1 MNRLEVEPEN
11 GAMFAHSGNI
21 GRCSAVGVCWGGRP
35 YGRKVSL
42 QRLIFPLDQSSK
54 LAFSLF
60 GKKPPVKVPG
70 APRRQE
76 ARKPNPP
83 PTPAKPVADEDSFSL
98 DFTNYAPP
106 ATALSEAPA
115 SEPPLSEPQFESPS
129 VPSAEQE
136 SVAPSLPPLD
146 FGSLPGAVSAPN
158 DSVAPS
164 VTPSKAAK
172 SPTRTTKGAASV
184 AGASAA
190 SKSAARKNKK
200 TEDESGAPLD
210 SILLI
215 EVESG
220 SQEVP
225 TVVEEAAV
233 LFANGQSQEA
243 LDTLNRA
250 IEAGSLDTWTLP
262 AWLMRFDLYQQLG
275 RKSEFEE
282 EALHFVVKFE
292 RSPPAWNELPSAA
305 GSGSRP
311 GGSAHIALSGSLGSS
326 SAAAFGQMIKASERH
341 PKLHLDFSKLEGAD
355 AEGCQLLLD
364 TLQKLR
370 KAKKE
375 VYISGEARAFELLRA
390 KSADGDTPIWL
401 LLLDLYQQ
409 LGMQEEFEEAAV
421 NYAVT
426 FEVSPPSWEAR
437 ARVEPPPPAA
447 PSGGGRRDESD
458 DSYRLEGDIA
468 GEQDALFADL
478 LKYATA
484 ANPVVVDLSGTRRID
499 FINAGKL
506 LHVVEKAH
514 AAKRPVVLRSAGEM
528 MMALFAVMG
537 IHKLARIIPRK

>member
-1 MNRLEVEPEN
+1 MP
-11 GAMFAHSGNI
+11 
-21 GRCSAVGVCWGGRP
+21 SAL
-35 YGRKVSL
+35 RK
-42 QRLIFPLDQSSK
+42 PD
-54 LAFSLF
+54 
-60 GKKPPVKVPG
+60 
-70 APRRQE
+70 
-76 ARKPNPP
+76 ARKPNPS
-83 PTPAKPVADEDSFSL
+83 PTPARPVAEEDSFSL

-106 ATALSEAPA
+106 VTVLSEAP
-115 SEPPLSEPQFESPS
+115 SEPQVVSPS
-129 VPSAEQE
+129 STPAAAEESA
-136 SVAPSLPPLD
+136 SPYLPPLD
-146 FGSLPGAVSAPN
+146 FGSLPGADSSPN
-158 DSVAPS
+158 NSVAPS
-164 VTPSKAAK
+164 ASPLEATESPSKAARGGA
-172 SPTRTTKGAASV
+172 SVTGASATTKGV
-184 AGASAA
+184 
-190 SKSAARKNKK
+190 ARKNKK
-200 TEDESGAPLD
+200 AESGSSAPLD

-215 EVESG
+215 EVENG

-225 TVVEEAAV
+225 AVIEEAAV

-292 RSPPAWNELPSAA
+292 RSPPAWNDLPGVS
-305 GSGSRP
+305 GSGLRS
-311 GGSAHIALSGSLGSS
+311 GGSAHIALSGSLSAS

-341 PKLHLDFSKLEGAD
+341 PKLHLDFAKLEGVD
-355 AEGCQLLLD
+355 AEGCQLLLN

-370 KAKKE
+370 KANKE

-437 ARVEPPPPAA
+437 ARVDPPPPAS
-447 PSGGGRRDESD
+447 PSGGGKRDDSD
-458 DSYRLEGDIA
+458 DSYHLEGDIA
-468 GEQDALFADL
+468 GEQDSLFADL
-478 LKYATA
+478 LKYAIE
-484 ANPVVVDLSGTRRID
+484 ANPVVVDFSGTRRID

-514 AAKRPVVLRSAGEM
+514 AAKHPVVLRSAGEM

>member
-1 MNRLEVEPEN
+1 MNRLEVESEN
-11 GAMFAHSGNI
+11 GLMFARSGNI
-21 GRCSAVGVCWGGRP
+21 GRCSAVAVCWHRRP

-42 QRLIFPLDQSSK
+42 RRLIFPLDQPSK

-60 GKKPPVKVPG
+60 GKKPPAKVPS
-70 APRRQE
+70 APRRPE
-76 ARKPNPP
+76 ARKPNPL
-83 PTPAKPVADEDSFSL
+83 PTPAKPVAEEDSFSL

-106 ATALSEAPA
+106 ATVLSEAPA
-115 SEPPLSEPQFESPS
+115 SESPLSEPQFESPAAPG
-129 VPSAEQE
+129 VARE
-136 SVAPSLPPLD
+136 SVAPVSLPPLD
-146 FGSLPGAVSAPN
+146 FGSLPGIASEPASSAAPSTATKSSAKRTAGTVSAAGA
-158 DSVAPS
+158 SVAP
-164 VTPSKAAK
+164 
-172 SPTRTTKGAASV
+172 
-184 AGASAA
+184 
-190 SKSAARKNKK
+190 KNA
-200 TEDESGAPLD
+200 ESESGAPLD

-292 RSPPAWNELPSAA
+292 RSPPAWNDLPGVA
-305 GSGSRP
+305 GPSSRP
-311 GGSAHIALSGSLGSS
+311 GGSAHIALSGSLSSS
-326 SAAAFGQMIKASERH
+326 SAAAFAQMIKASERH

-364 TLQKLR
+364 TLRKLR

-375 VYISGEARAFELLRA
+375 VYISGEARAFELLQA

-484 ANPVVVDLSGTRRID
+484 ANPVVVDLSGARRID